1 MSLQD
6 QLLADFSH
14 TLTDP
19 DGPAF
24 LAVVAGKEMRVVLDK
39 PATADHDPRTGVMI
53 RRMVLY
59 VRREDLGFQ
68 PFAGQEL
75 PVNGET
81 WTIEEPSPHG
91 QGVLQLGLMRYLI

>member
-6 QLLADFSH
+6 QLLADFSA

-53 RRMVLY
+53 RRMTLY
-59 VRREDLGFQ
+59 VRREDLGFS
-68 PFAGQEL
+68 PFAGQDL
-75 PVNGET
+75 TVNGET
-81 WTIEEPSPHG
+81 WIIEEPSPHG
-91 QGVLQLGLMRYLI
+91 QGVLQMAMMRYLT